1 LESLSETQNL
11 NDELE
16 TEVENDIDEEE
27 YSLTYTYA
35 ARVDTMKLS
44 IALTNSLSFHSDVD
58 AKQID
63 DEIQDEEDEGDE
75 STLLI
80 EQMEEE
86 KVWGRKE

>member
-1 LESLSETQNL
+1 MG
-11 NDELE
+11 
-16 TEVENDIDEEE
+16 
-27 YSLTYTYA
+27 A
-35 ARVDTMKLS
+35 ARVDKRKIS
-44 IALTNSLSFHSDVD
+44 IALTVSFSFDSDTD

-86 KVWGRKE
+86 KV